1 VAATTSLAGGITTMI
16 TDTTIST
23 ATTLVFIIFTA
34 ADFMMVAFMAA
45 VGTTAR

>member
-1 VAATTSLAGGITTMI
+1 MI

-34 ADFMMVAFMAA
+34 ADFTVVAFMAA